1 MLTRLT
7 HAAVA
12 FAVMVV
18 LYQAYV
24 LLAVPFIEPPQPHIM
39 PGIRGDSI
47 ADYTPAHKHRELLA
61 AYFPANHWSLA
72 APPKSF
78 DNGQAMIVLDDYQ
91 PKDDGEVRVN
101 KCAVLFFPSERVP
114 GEDPPRDAVI
124 LEAPHGAVIQLD
136 EGFRA
141 GFSGIGRLQWAKLLG
156 DIIVRS
162 DMREPGPQDDLLL
175 KTRDLYM
182 NQDLIRT
189 EAEVEM
195 RLGEHWGKGKIME
208 IRLVAI
214 ERGQTS
220 AGPDIGG
227 IDSMEIVENVAA
239 HLAVQSAGL
248 FSAQTQSEQA
258 QSEQNDATA
267 NKHPAELPPVNITC
281 QGRFKF
287 DFTSNLASF
296 VDHVKLRQEYANGA
310 RNQLTCD
317 ALNLYLAGD
326 RETVPAIVDD
336 PAKQTSIAGRTR
348 AVSALHAGTIEAHGT
363 ELTPVVLSSD
373 THGAKAKCGLMRIEL
388 GPQRVTFSASDEI
401 SLSYQG
407 NEIHAP
413 LVQYQA
419 PPKESGYRV
428 GTMLAAG
435 NGWLKALTGA
445 NPGQQPF
452 ELRWTEGMEL
462 RRVDGR
468 PLLSVRGRPRLTM
481 AGGRL
486 WADSM
491 EMNLRERATDGS
503 EEQLLPADVVPERM
517 AATGHVDI
525 QSSQLSGK
533 LKSLTIDVDYLPAD
547 STAGSSMA
555 ANSPAGGPALLGGG
569 VANARSYTVDG
580 DTLQA
585 VVSVRDGNMAVRDL
599 DARGDLLFRETAVGA
614 ADTQPLVVRGRE
626 LTVRKAD
633 TPAAEI
639 SLKGSPAS
647 ITAQGM
653 SINTVEI
660 QVNRGTSGALINSP
674 GQLQIPL
681 NRGLMGE
688 PLSNPE
694 VLEINWQG
702 GMNLAN
708 DRVTFEGDVVAR
720 TSAGQLNTNRL
731 VAVLS
736 QAIRFDGTTN
746 RDQIQLTQIECQEGA
761 AAQFVQRDSLGT
773 TSVHKMFLQE
783 ISANQFSGEIKGTGP
798 GWLESVHLS
807 TSEPTA
813 PAFADVTPHTDFTT
827 VAANRPAQHLRF
839 LKIEFTKGVAG
850 SLLESNRHVA
860 VLGNV
865 HAVYGPVDSWEQKLQ
880 VIPNGGLAPDTVY
893 IESQRLEV
901 AQSPTSRLNPTSR
914 FGSAELMAEERVTIE
929 GSAGKAGA
937 FFINAHRAKY
947 DQQKAKFMVEG
958 DGVVPAKLTREKFPG
973 GPRDEQSFNSFEY
986 FQNTGEWKATGVGS
1000 GQINNLSQ

>member
-12 FAVMVV
+12 FAVMAV

-24 LLAVPFIEPPQPHIM
+24 LFAVPFIEPPQTHI
-39 PGIRGDSI
+39 PRALGGGDTI
-47 ADYTPAHKHRELLA
+47 ADYTPTHKHRELLA
-61 AYFPANHWSLA
+61 AYFPANHWTLA
-72 APPKSF
+72 SPPKSF

-91 PKDDGEVRVN
+91 PQDDGEVRVN

-114 GEDPPRDAVI
+114 GEAPPRDAVI

-141 GFSGIGRLQWAKLLG
+141 GFSGMGRLQWAKLTG

-195 RLGEHWGKGKIME
+195 RLGEHWGKGKVLE

-214 ERGQTS
+214 ERGQAS

-248 FSAQTQSEQA
+248 FAEQAHSEQA
-258 QSEQNDATA
+258 QPEQVDATA
-267 NKHPAELPPVNITC
+267 KKSTTELPPVNITC

-287 DFTSNLASF
+287 DFTANLASF
-296 VDHVKLRQEYANGA
+296 VDHVKLQQEYTNGA

-326 RETVPAIVDD
+326 RETVPPVVDD
-336 PAKQTSIAGRTR
+336 PSKQTSIAGRTR

-363 ELTPVVLSSD
+363 ELTPVKLSSD
-373 THGAKAKCGLMRIEL
+373 THAATAKCGLMRIEL
-388 GPQRVTFSASDEI
+388 GPQRVTFSGQDEI
-401 SLSYQG
+401 SLTYQG

-428 GTMLAAG
+428 GTLLAAG
-435 NGWLKALTGA
+435 NGWLKAMSMDSQS
-445 NPGQQPF
+445 QQPF
-452 ELRWTEGMEL
+452 YLRWLEGMDL

-468 PLLSVRGRPRLTM
+468 PILSVRGRPRLTM
-481 AGGRL
+481 AGAQL
-486 WADSM
+486 YA
-491 EMNLRERATDGS
+491 EELVLELRERAADGS
-503 EEQLLPADVVPERM
+503 EDELLPADVVPDRM
-517 AATGHVDI
+517 VALGHVDI

-533 LKSLTIDVDYLPAD
+533 INELAIEVQYLPGGLNLGNP
-547 STAGSSMA
+547 TNG
-555 ANSPAGGPALLGGG
+555 ANPAGGPSLLGGG
-569 VANARSYTVDG
+569 TGGDRSYTITG
-580 DTLQA
+580 DTLNA
-585 VVSVRDGNMAVRDL
+585 VATVRDGNMAIRDL
-599 DARGDLLFRETAVGA
+599 DARGDLLFRETALGNA
-614 ADTQPLVVRGRE
+614 GTQPLVVRGRE

-639 SLKGSPAS
+639 SLKGAPAS

-653 SINTVEI
+653 SINTVAI
-660 QVNRGTSGALINSP
+660 QVNRGTSGALIKSP

-688 PLSNPE
+688 PLSNTE

-720 TSAGQLNTNRL
+720 TSSGHLNTNRL

-736 QAIRFDGTTN
+736 QAILFDGAAN
-746 RDQIQLTQIECQEGA
+746 RDQIQLAQIECWDGA

-773 TSVHKMFLQE
+773 TSVHKMFLQS
-783 ISANQFSGEIKGTGP
+783 ISANQLSGEISGVGP

-827 VAANRPAQHLRF
+827 VAAERPAQHLRF

-850 SLLESNRHVA
+850 SLLERNRHVA

-865 HAVYGPVDSWEQKLQ
+865 HAVYGPVDAWEQKLP
-880 VIPNGGLAPDTVY
+880 VIPNGGLAPNTIY
-893 IESQRLEV
+893 IESQRLQV
-901 AQSPTSRLNPTSR
+901 AQSPNSRLDPSSR
-914 FGSAELMAEERVTIE
+914 YGSAELMAEERVTIE
-929 GSAGKAGA
+929 GSAGKEGA

-986 FQNTGEWKATGVGS
+986 YQNTGEWKATGVGN
-1000 GQINNLSQ
+1000 GKIINQ